1 MIDHGITSF
10 KLYMTYPAMIV
21 NDCDM
26 YKILKKLGKCGCFAG
41 VHCENAGVID
51 ALIAEAKKE
60 GRLGPENHP
69 LVRPDTMEAEA
80 VHRLLVIAKEAD
92 APVMVVHLTNKKH
105 LKKLCVQER
114 TDRKYMQKHVH
125 SICYLMIV
133 CMRNQIFRELFM
145 SVHLRFA
152 KKKIRTVCGKRCHEK
167 ISRQ

>member
-69 LVRPDTMEAEA
+69 
-80 VHRLLVIAKEAD
+80 
-92 APVMVVHLTNKKH
+92 PVSYTHLDVYKR
-105 LKKLCVQER
+105 QEQWM
-114 TDRKYMQKHVH
+114 DM
-125 SICYLMIV
+125 
-133 CMRNQIFRELFM
+133 CMR
-145 SVHLRFA
+145 S
-152 KKKIRTVCGKRCHEK
+152 C
-167 ISRQ
+167 